1 MYECLLPFLA
11 SFVPV
16 CILLFLLRTNL
27 HLTLQFGLIYQGFK
41 LIDINM
47 GLKTQVKIKSIWHSL
62 SLGTGIL

>member
-11 SFVPV
+11 SFVLV

-27 HLTLQFGLIYQGFK
+27 HLTLQFRLIYQGFK